1 MLNNNHSAV
10 ILKKGCL
17 QGVARDLVGE
27 VIPYFE
33 LNQEEI
39 QQAWVDGLSVRIK
52 HNLYCFSKQA
62 YENLIAQNLL
72 KFIQ

>member
-1 MLNNNHSAV
+1 MLKNNHSAV

-17 QGVARDLVGE
+17 QGVSRDLVGE
-27 VIPYFE
+27 VIPYYE
-33 LNQEEI
+33 LNQEEM
-39 QQAWVDGLSVRIK
+39 QQAWVDGLSIRIK
-52 HNLYCFSKQA
+52 HGLYCFSKKA

>member
-1 MLNNNHSAV
+1 MSNNHSAV

-17 QGVARDLVGE
+17 QGVSRDLVGE

-33 LNQEEI
+33 LNQEES
-39 QQAWVDGLSVRIK
+39 QQAWVDGLAVRIN

-62 YENLIAQNLL
+62 YEKLISQNLV